1 MLVSAEYC
9 IGIWY
14 CHCIYDINF
23 YQQIHLG
30 LLDKNEN
37 KSHEMLEILQ
47 HCNTEYVP
55 KARDSSTDDADQ
67 YKVLHK
73 VAFGGDH
80 LTVERGISAAA
91 AVGDSDT
98 PFERLEG
105 LILKHEDFHC
115 KMNVLQ
121 VGYIVIT
128 FTSFELRNVGVAV
141 VQTSF
146 SGVHISRKVSLF
158 NSSCSECKH

>member
-1 MLVSAEYC
+1 MKTKAMKCWKSYSTAILSTYQRPETPVQMMLS
-9 IGIWY
+9 I
-14 CHCIYDINF
+14 
-23 YQQIHLG
+23 
-30 LLDKNEN
+30 
-37 KSHEMLEILQ
+37 LE
-47 HCNTEYVP
+47 
-55 KARDSSTDDADQ
+55 
-67 YKVLHK
+67 VLHK

-121 VGYIVIT
+121 VGYIVTT

-141 VQTSF
+141 VQPSF
-146 SGVHISRKVSLF
+146 SGVHISRKVSRLF
-158 NSSCSECKH
+158 NSFCSECKH